1 MRIGFIGTGNMA
13 TAMIKGILKAQA
25 AKPEEIIAC
34 DIDGKKLE
42 QVQAAFTINTAA
54 SAVETAGKSDVL
66 FLAVKPADFPELL
79 CRLNETL
86 RKKNPLII
94 SVAAGTALDYISSF
108 LDYDASL
115 VRIMPNIN
123 ATVGE
128 AMTAYCTNGRPDEQ
142 QVKTVERLCSS
153 FGKIIALDEKYFPI
167 FGVLAGAAPAFSYLF
182 IDELAR
188 AAVKLGMNKKQ
199 ALEIAA
205 QTVLGSAKLVAE
217 SDEHPFELIDKVC
230 SPGGITIEGV
240 TALQEFGFS
249 NAITQAVRKAY
260 EKDSKLSGEKK

>member
-167 FGVLAGAAPAFSYLF
+167 FGCWRCGSGFF
-182 IDELAR
+182 ISVYDELAR